1 MGFWKTGH
9 QRVLKSCIIYCWVF
23 LYQVSMVMG
32 SAGTE
37 KRVWVCLVLGDVF
50 VPWPKIL
57 LEVYARLEPQATII
71 YFDVAILLLLLT
83 WRFGQSHWLWG
94 SQLLKI
100 ESMVLPP
107 AHQPFTG
114 NHKYWKWLPRGW
126 ASRLLLTLLWI
137 CCFSLHQQ
145 KRELERAENSP
156 DWMSLSRKELLI
168 QHQLLCIKLLL
179 KTFPKFMQHRDG
191 CFGPALYSWNPY
203 FCLSRTNYCFYP
215 RNQVHLL
222 TWL

>member
-114 NHKYWKWLPRGW
+114 NHKYWKMTAQRLSFQ
-126 ASRLLLTLLWI
+126 ASFNFTLNLLLLTTSAEERTWKSWKQPGLDE
-137 CCFSLHQQ
+137 SL
-145 KRELERAENSP
+145 KKGIINTTSTP
-156 DWMSLSRKELLI
+156 
-168 QHQLLCIKLLL
+168 
-179 KTFPKFMQHRDG
+179 
-191 CFGPALYSWNPY
+191 
-203 FCLSRTNYCFYP
+203 
-215 RNQVHLL
+215 VH
-222 TWL
+222 